1 MALKR
6 VQAAMIGGTAGT
18 QAFAPGVPI
27 YENTLSISTS
37 YTISS
42 GSSAMSVGPIVINSG
57 VAVTIPSG
65 SKWAVL

>member
-1 MALKR
+1 
-6 VQAAMIGGTAGT
+6 MIGGTAGT
-18 QAFAPGVPI
+18 QAFVPGVPI

-42 GSSAMSVGPIVINSG
+42 GSSAMSVGPITINSG
-57 VAVTIPSG
+57 VAVTVPAG